1 MARTSPLSPGGPRPR
16 PRIYYGWWIVLGA
29 VIGQF
34 VAMGVAGQISGVFL
48 RPMTDELGWAAADY
62 TLGTSAA
69 FVAGGIAG
77 FFIGPFVDRYGARP
91 LMLIGG
97 VTYGLALASISR
109 VDEVW
114 QFIALQAV
122 AGGLGFAM
130 VGPLVVNVTLSKWFV
145 VRRGWAITIGS
156 MGVSLASLIMP
167 VLMTRVVDAEGWRT
181 GYLVMGIMVWVLV
194 IPVAL
199 LMRRMPEDYGL
210 LPDGKR
216 EDDEVTE
223 REVAQ
228 REATRRDFANSY
240 TRHEALRT
248 RALWMLVVGFGL
260 NMGAVSALLVHVIPF
275 ATDGGFTR
283 AEAASGFAAVLE
295 SDFAGAFPSKFVWGF
310 GLQRFPVRHVAAS
323 AFLASAS
330 GVGILIVA
338 VDTGA
343 LPLLAAGFLAWGF
356 GFGGTIPIG
365 EFVWARY
372 FGRRYLGAVRSVG
385 QPVTILL
392 GSLGP
397 ISMALYYDASGSYG
411 PAFAGLALA
420 YVLGGS
426 LIFLSREPQRP
437 EPERPGPPVPA
448 TSEAST
454 LDPALAP
461 DAVPAAGG

>member
-1 MARTSPLSPGGPRPR
+1 
-16 PRIYYGWWIVLGA
+16 
-29 VIGQF
+29 
-34 VAMGVAGQISGVFL
+34 
-48 RPMTDELGWAAADY
+48 
-62 TLGTSAA
+62 
-69 FVAGGIAG
+69 
-77 FFIGPFVDRYGARP
+77 
-91 LMLIGG
+91 
-97 VTYGLALASISR
+97 
-109 VDEVW
+109 
-114 QFIALQAV
+114 
-122 AGGLGFAM
+122 M

-283 AEAASGFAAVLE
+283 AEAASGFAAVGLANF
-295 SDFAGAFPSKFVWGF
+295 SSKFVWGF

-338 VDTGA
+338 VDTAARGGLPRVGVRLRRHDPHRRVRVGEVLRAPVPGRGAQRGSAGHDPPGVARADLHGA
-343 LPLLAAGFLAWGF
+343 LL
-356 GFGGTIPIG
+356 
-365 EFVWARY
+365 
-372 FGRRYLGAVRSVG
+372 RRVRLV
-385 QPVTILL
+385 
-392 GSLGP
+392 
-397 ISMALYYDASGSYG
+397 
-411 PAFAGLALA
+411 
-420 YVLGGS
+420 
-426 LIFLSREPQRP
+426 
-437 EPERPGPPVPA
+437 RPGVRRAGARVRPWWVADLPLA
-448 TSEAST
+448 GAS
-454 LDPALAP
+454 
-461 DAVPAAGG
+461 AA

>member
-1 MARTSPLSPGGPRPR
+1 MAVSSSPAPAPDPAPRARPR

-29 VIGQF
+29 VVGQF

-181 GYLVMGIMVWVLV
+181 GYLVMGVMVWALV

-223 REVAQ
+223 REIAQ
-228 REATRRDFANSY
+228 REVTRRDFANSY

-248 RALWMLVVGFGL
+248 RALWMLVIGFGL

-283 AEAASGFAAVLE
+283 AEAASGFAAVGLANF
-295 SDFAGAFPSKFVWGF
+295 SSKFVWGF

-330 GVGILIVA
+330 GVAILIAA
-338 VDTGA
+338 VNTGA
-343 LPLLAAGFLAWGF
+343 LPLLAAGFLVWGF

-392 GSLGP
+392 GSIGP

-411 PAFAGLALA
+411 PAFAGLALS

-437 EPERPGPPVPA
+437 EPPVSAATGPPA
-448 TSEAST
+448 
-454 LDPALAP
+454 LDPAMAP